1 MKKLSLFL
9 SRKTLLTIYKSS
21 LIRLNR
27 DYGDIIYDKP
37 FHKSFKKKIE
47 LFNNMPVLL
56 LLEQLKRLH
65 GIVFTKNLVENLLPI
80 EDCLEN
86 FSFFIKLPKFF

>member
-1 MKKLSLFL
+1 MKKLTLFL

-37 FHKSFKKKIE
+37 FNKSFKKKIE

-56 LLEQLKRLH
+56 LLERLKRLH
-65 GIVFTKNLVENLLPI
+65 RILFTKNLVENLLPI

>member
-27 DYGDIIYDKP
+27 DYGDTIYDEP
-37 FHKSFKKKIE
+37 FNKSFKKKIE
-47 LFNNMPVLL
+47 LFNNMPILL

-65 GIVFTKNLVENLLPI
+65 GIVFTKNLVQNLLPI
-80 EDCLEN
+80 KYCLEN
-86 FSFFIKLPKFF
+86 VFFIKLPKFF